1 MKYNKNLLFVFMLF
15 FGMLYIRNTV
25 SRSVKNVRH
34 LLCVKIKKYTN
45 RWGVLMYLWKEI
57 ACTTK
62 QSNISKWIDAIQNKL
77 VHLSSVNIE
86 PLGKRELKKL

>member
-1 MKYNKNLLFVFMLF
+1 MKYNKNLFFVFMLYS
-15 FGMLYIRNTV
+15 GMLYIRNTV

-45 RWGVLMYLWKEI
+45 RWGVLVYLWKEI
-57 ACTTK
+57 ECTTK
-62 QSNISKWIDAIQNKL
+62 QSNSKWIDAIQNKL
-77 VHLSSVNIE
+77 VHRSSVNIE